1 MKKPLLAGAVALAL
15 LAPNPLLAKSSSSAG
30 ATQSTRAD
38 ATTQNFVDKVWNIN
52 NFEIEAGQEA
62 QNKANIQEF
71 LDYARMIVRD
81 HVKAGSELNAILGQ
95 NGFNAPNALDAE
107 HKNLLQAIVLDHRRA
122 IRRAIPDATN
132 QWPREGDPAF
142 PELCQKRPER
152 SAENV
157 GRRIRCRRW
166 RIICATPRRFRVP
179 YCAARTPNDKPR
191 IVGFGRT
198 FQDPRSRPGAGPYF
212 DRLK

>member
-1 MKKPLLAGAVALAL
+1 MNKPLLAGAVALAL
-15 LAPNPLLAKSSSSAG
+15 LTPNPLLAKSSSSAG

-95 NGFNAPNALDAE
+95 NGFNAPDALDAE
-107 HKNLLQAIVLDHRRA
+107 HKNLLQQLSSITGARFEEQFRTQQINGHEKA
-122 IRRAIPDATN
+122 IRLFQNYAKNGRNEALKTWAQNTLPTLENHLRDAKAL
-132 QWPREGDPAF
+132 PRPV
-142 PELCQKRPER
+142 LR
-152 SAENV
+152 STHAE
-157 GRRIRCRRW
+157 
-166 RIICATPRRFRVP
+166 
-179 YCAARTPNDKPR
+179 
-191 IVGFGRT
+191 
-198 FQDPRSRPGAGPYF
+198 
-212 DRLK
+212 